1 MAGPIHYADA
11 DGINFTPVS
20 EASPLPVT
28 SGVAMGALDDAAW
41 DGATGDPASMV
52 ALWKG
57 MMAQL
62 VAINA
67 NTVA

>member
-1 MAGPIHYADA
+1 MAGPIHFADA

-20 EASPLPVT
+20 EANPLPVT
-28 SGVAMGALDDAAW
+28 SGVATGALSDAAW
-41 DGATGDPASMV
+41 DGTGDPASMV